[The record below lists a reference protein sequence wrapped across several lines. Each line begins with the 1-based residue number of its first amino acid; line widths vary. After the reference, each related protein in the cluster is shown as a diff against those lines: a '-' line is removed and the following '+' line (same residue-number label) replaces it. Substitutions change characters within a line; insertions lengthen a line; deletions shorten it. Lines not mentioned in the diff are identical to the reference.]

1 MNIMTLKIKPNRKET
16 QESRKERVK
25 NDNVNRCAVFENKKK
40 YKRHQKHK
48 GVNYESLESWKG

>member
-16 QESRKERVK
+16 QDFRKERVK

-48 GVNYESLESWKG
+48 GANYENLES